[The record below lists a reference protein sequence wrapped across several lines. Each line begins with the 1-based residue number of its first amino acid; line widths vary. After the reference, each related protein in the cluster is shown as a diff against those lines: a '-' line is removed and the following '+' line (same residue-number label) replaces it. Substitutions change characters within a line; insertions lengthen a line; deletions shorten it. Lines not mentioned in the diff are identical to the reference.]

1 MNKFTAVVTGIE
13 KTDIVTYITL
23 ECNDI
28 PVRLIKTK
36 TPVWAGVGDSVY
48 FTFQEAS
55 VCVSRDCPCNVSI
68 ENRIPATL
76 QSVRRGESLCELTFE
91 SDMGRVVALITAH
104 AYDDIGLAE
113 GCKATILIRGIDIN
127 VEPQLIPTRLDEL
140 SNIIYRTKDAK
151 SDKTLQEGN

>member
-55 VCVSRDCPCNVSI
+55 VCVSKECPGSVSI
-68 ENRIPATL
+68 ENRIPGKL
-76 QSVRRGESLCELTFE
+76 VKMRSKDSLCELTFE
-91 SDMGRVVALITAH
+91 SDIGTVVSLVTEKACHELE
-104 AYDDIGLAE
+104 LEE
-113 GCKATILIRGIDIN
+113 GCKATMLLRGIDIHLEPN
-127 VEPQLIPTRLDEL
+127 VAPMDIESIRK
-140 SNIIYRTKDAK
+140 SAGTKVA
-151 SDKTLQEGN
+151 N